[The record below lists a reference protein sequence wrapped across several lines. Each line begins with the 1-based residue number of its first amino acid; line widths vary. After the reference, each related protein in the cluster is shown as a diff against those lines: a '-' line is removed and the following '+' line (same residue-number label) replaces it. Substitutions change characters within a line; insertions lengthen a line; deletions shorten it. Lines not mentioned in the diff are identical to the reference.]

1 MLWIILKTLSDR
13 AYRKTSPFI
22 KGLILYKYICIA
34 LLITIIFSFS
44 FISLSSLRVYAEP
57 LHTESLHTINSE
69 STICPSVLEFMST
82 STSGALSQD
91 NGNHQIS
98 HQPLNTISLLLDNT
112 VDLNPQQDEEKTGIW
127 AKINNYFEDP
137 DWLLIGLIIAAVVVV
152 VLTIIVLTRRQEIP
166 EKQDQPSEQR
176 HPAGVQQPPGVQH
189 PTGSQ
194 QPMGKPQM
202 TGGQQ
207 SLACP
212 SCGSQNPPDRK
223 FCGSCGTNLATV
235 PQQGVPP
242 APQMVPCPSCG
253 TPNPQDR
260 KFCGSCG
267 ANLVAKV
274 QKPPAAEASR
284 EAVCTQCG
292 TANPPGRK
300 FCGNCGNSLLGGAQQ
315 QQASQGP
322 QDVIC
327 ISCGTLNPP
336 GRKFCGN
343 CGEALMAQGT
353 YQQYS
358 TGQSFSCPICGATI
372 QTGMNPC
379 PNCRTWLDWG

>member
-1 MLWIILKTLSDR
+1 MKMLSEILKTLTVR
-13 AYRKTSPFI
+13 ACGTFTLFI
-22 KGLILYKYICIA
+22 KELICCKHIHIA
-34 LLITIIFSFS
+34 LLATIVFSFS
-44 FISLSSLRVYAEP
+44 FISLSSARIYAEP
-57 LHTESLHTINSE
+57 LQMQSPATISTDT
-69 STICPSVLEFMST
+69 TICPPALEAISA
-82 STSGALSQD
+82 SASGTLLQD
-91 NGNHQIS
+91 SSSYKIS
-98 HQPLNTISLLLDNT
+98 HQPLKPVSLPLNNTTDS
-112 VDLNPQQDEEKTGIW
+112 NPQQDEEKTGIW
-127 AKINNYFEDP
+127 TKIKDYFEDP

-152 VLTIIVLTRRQEIP
+152 VLTIIVLTRRQDIP
-166 EKQDQPSEQR
+166 EKQDQLSEQ
-176 HPAGVQQPPGVQH
+176 HPPAGMQQ

-202 TGGQQ
+202 PGGQQ
-207 SLACP
+207 LSACP
-212 SCGSQNPPDRK
+212 ACGSQNPPDRK
-223 FCGSCGTNLATV
+223 FCGSCGTNLAAT
-235 PQQGVPP
+235 PQQSTPP
-242 APQMVPCPSCG
+242 VQQMVSCPSCG

-260 KFCGSCG
+260 KFCGNCG
-267 ANLVAKV
+267 TNLLAKA
-274 QKPPAAEASR
+274 QKPTAAETPR
-284 EAVCTQCG
+284 ETVCRQCG
-292 TANPPGRK
+292 TPNPPGRK

-315 QQASQGP
+315 QQQTSQPP

-343 CGEALMAQGT
+343 CGEALMAAGT